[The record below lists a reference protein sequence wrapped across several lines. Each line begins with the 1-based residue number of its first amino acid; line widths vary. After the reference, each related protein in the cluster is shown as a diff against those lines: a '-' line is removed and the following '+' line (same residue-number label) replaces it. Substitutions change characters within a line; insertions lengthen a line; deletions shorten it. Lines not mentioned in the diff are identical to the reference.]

1 MWRTLGLMLNPDTDD
16 PLDTNL
22 ALSFF
27 SATGDYEAAIM
38 KHVEKYAQKSRK
50 AYRDELQEKQQN
62 DWPHISNKSKNKNI
76 KYLGVKE
83 IGRWHY
89 ELYIILFWFL

>member
-1 MWRTLGLMLNPDTDD
+1 MLNPDTDD

-38 KHVEKYAQKSRK
+38 KHVEKFAKEKSR
-50 AYRDELQEKQQN
+50 EL
-62 DWPHISNKSKNKNI
+62 WR
-76 KYLGVKE
+76 KE
-83 IGRWHY
+83 
-89 ELYIILFWFL
+89 FTADD